1 MFCMSRL
8 LGSPKI
14 KWARVHLICRL
25 WTVHGPVP
33 KDSDAVFNTRI

>member
-25 WTVHGPVP
+25 WTVHG
-33 KDSDAVFNTRI
+33 SGSQRF